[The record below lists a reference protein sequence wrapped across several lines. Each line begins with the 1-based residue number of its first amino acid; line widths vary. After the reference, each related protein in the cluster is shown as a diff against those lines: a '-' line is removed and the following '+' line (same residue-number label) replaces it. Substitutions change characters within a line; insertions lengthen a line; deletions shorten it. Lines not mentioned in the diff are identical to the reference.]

1 MCERNGTANT
11 YNKYFLMLTYF
22 FLFSTSINE
31 HYNAHKR
38 YIFFNLPSLLLKK
51 TDFEFVTILKNR
63 EPNYRSIR
71 VNIQNFKRKREMKLN
86 HTPAIKRRFREIV
99 D

>member
-63 EPNYRSIR
+63 ESNYCSNSKFFLSQYIDMYT
-71 VNIQNFKRKREMKLN
+71 RKYSK
-86 HTPAIKRRFREIV
+86 F
-99 D
+99 